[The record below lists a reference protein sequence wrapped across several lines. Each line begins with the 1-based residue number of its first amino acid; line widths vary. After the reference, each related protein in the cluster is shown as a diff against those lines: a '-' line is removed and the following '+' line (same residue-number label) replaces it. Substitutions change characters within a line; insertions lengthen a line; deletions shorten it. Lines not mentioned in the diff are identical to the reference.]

1 MAARNSLNGAFSPFP
16 SSLMRLHQSEAWCTT
31 IHMKMCLICI
41 FIWKDEH
48 QDSLWGRGL
57 KCIWQ
62 IFFICSIKSPQ
73 CANKFF
79 FSIAI
84 FLPRVLMCQKRQISL
99 PVGYKTA
106 APKTGD
112 WERLWRQFR
121 TPSLAKNRGIWVT
134 VRSCC
139 EKRIETKLCKSR

>member
-1 MAARNSLNGAFSPFP
+1 MFWIKGMTFLSSEGLEFWRRFHHIQRYTEIKHVPKISKHNSNTFHSQSQYVFTLN
-16 SSLMRLHQSEAWCTT
+16 TT
-31 IHMKMCLICI
+31 WLS
-41 FIWKDEH
+41 D
-48 QDSLWGRGL
+48 L

-73 CANKFF
+73 CADKCSKNY

-99 PVGYKTA
+99 PVGYKIET
-106 APKTGD
+106 PKTGD

-121 TPSLAKNRGIWVT
+121 IPSLTENRVVSHFLIV
-134 VRSCC
+134 S
-139 EKRIETKLCKSR
+139 

>member
-1 MAARNSLNGAFSPFP
+1 MSLCLKMSWKACLWNINIV
-16 SSLMRLHQSEAWCTT
+16 LTRLCALCNKVDKGQCIAVELRSTRDIEILFKWIVMVPVAGT
-31 IHMKMCLICI
+31 ITIN
-41 FIWKDEH
+41 
-48 QDSLWGRGL
+48 L

-73 CANKFF
+73 CADKCSKKI

-84 FLPRVLMCQKRQISL
+84 FLLRVLMCQKRQISL

-106 APKTGD
+106 TTKTRD

-121 TPSLAKNRGIWVT
+121 TPSLAKNRFLSHFLIAT
-134 VRSCC
+134 
-139 EKRIETKLCKSR
+139 